1 MVRTQQGCPPWVL
14 FLWVWLVWVFS
25 QWWLIL
31 NLSSLV
37 YFKRKC
43 RTIRDLLSQCL
54 TTSNKNSPFSLAAS
68 SVLGHLYNFFS
79 SSVSKSTGLPCPHQC
94 CSGGCS
100 MTLLLRELQA
110 FCNYNAFPVLNFLTA
125 SLYAFVLVPELP
137 FQLNS
142 FSLPTLKLCR
152 HFSSEKPPLLCLSQ
166 GACLVPGERGFG
178 VKGYSLKQ
186 GYFVLGGFYANG
198 WKESWLPLT
207 HGSSP
212 HRRCAS

>member
-1 MVRTQQGCPPWVL
+1 
-14 FLWVWLVWVFS
+14 
-25 QWWLIL
+25 
-31 NLSSLV
+31 
-37 YFKRKC
+37 
-43 RTIRDLLSQCL
+43 
-54 TTSNKNSPFSLAAS
+54 
-68 SVLGHLYNFFS
+68 
-79 SSVSKSTGLPCPHQC
+79 
-94 CSGGCS
+94 

-125 SLYAFVLVPELP
+125 SLYAFVLVPELS

-198 WKESWLPLT
+198 
-207 HGSSP
+207 
-212 HRRCAS
+212 